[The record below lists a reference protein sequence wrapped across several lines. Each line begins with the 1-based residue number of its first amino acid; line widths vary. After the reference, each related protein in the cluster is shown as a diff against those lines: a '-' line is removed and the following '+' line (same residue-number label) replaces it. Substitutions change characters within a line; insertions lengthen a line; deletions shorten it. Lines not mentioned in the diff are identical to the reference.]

1 MVDIGRV
8 SDIRTPTD
16 KLMDNLQKA
25 KQDPGAKGSFEIQRG
40 PNKKSKYTVTWNKDT
55 SKFDVSK
62 QEKGLG
68 NFIKSFFSHGLIRGH
83 LRNRATRI
91 AQELNKLKLKE
102 QQPQVQEQPVDV
114 PRKGP
119 LFDPQPGN
127 EIINQHDNKLDKSG
141 KQQDEAPEV
150 KLEGKK
156 LHDQLDNSKIIIKQD
171 ELDKG
176 VNQQEE
182 APEVRQKREKQAN
195 EAKIRQEFG
204 GPDSIKGAGLDADQD
219 KVKVDFNNGFR
230 KVKSQLLNF
239 IEKEKIDGTDQHK
252 NSVTQ
257 CLNQPGR
264 DAKIYATFASTAPK
278 FLGGGNDLIDLLK
291 TWDPNNWSVA
301 ESSGLLMDLGPKQAN
316 IISQNACWQ
325 TYL

>member
-1 MVDIGRV
+1 M
-8 SDIRTPTD
+8 
-16 KLMDNLQKA
+16 
-25 KQDPGAKGSFEIQRG
+25 
-40 PNKKSKYTVTWNKDT
+40 
-55 SKFDVSK
+55 
-62 QEKGLG
+62 
-68 NFIKSFFSHGLIRGH
+68 
-83 LRNRATRI
+83 
-91 AQELNKLKLKE
+91 
-102 QQPQVQEQPVDV
+102 
-114 PRKGP
+114 
-119 LFDPQPGN
+119 
-127 EIINQHDNKLDKSG
+127 
-141 KQQDEAPEV
+141 QDEAPEV

-230 KVKSQLLNF
+230 KVKNQLLNF
-239 IEKEKIDGTDQHK
+239 IEKEKEDGTGQHK
-252 NSVTQ
+252 NSVTK